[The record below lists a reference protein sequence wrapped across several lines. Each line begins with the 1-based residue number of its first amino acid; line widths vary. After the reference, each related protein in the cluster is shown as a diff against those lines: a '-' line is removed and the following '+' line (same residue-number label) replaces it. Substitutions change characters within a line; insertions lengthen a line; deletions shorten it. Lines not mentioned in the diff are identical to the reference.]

1 MSDILYVVSGLLV
14 GLAFQ
19 GGLFLFAIPFALVA
33 LVLAWLNRPS
43 LPVAANKTATVPIL
57 RANRETD
64 RTEVGRILRP
74 AMTQTGIVL
83 ATKETF
89 SAYPGEGDS
98 AFSKLKDDEIW
109 QKLEKDLN
117 VAYAAVLR
125 SLRGLI
131 PHAHSVVL
139 LFKTGNGKAF
149 RVRQY
154 STESEDEINPTAEIT
169 DGAGIVGQL
178 ANRDLL
184 RILEG
189 DLLNGKGLGYYNG
202 LPPVHSVAGVPI
214 FNGKR
219 ERVGALVVDS
229 LEQNAFSA
237 DMIPILNNFAT
248 MFYMLTYKSYTS
260 AANYREKKKFYEL
273 TTYQQKFFKTTMLR
287 DTYKEI
293 FDYVSRNFQADRIM
307 ILVFDHP
314 ESDEGTVAFCRGE
327 DEQSFEGM
335 RFSLSDKGILQLSMM
350 QHMPTERTFC
360 GRPSDYVPRLNDAE
374 VRNHSLRY
382 LFVQPSSMT
391 MRNAALNEPSELAIC
406 LERHYPEVLGQLEKD
421 LLRFMV
427 NIAYF
432 AYQRGKQFEFEQFK
446 MYHDA
451 LTGLLNRRTID
462 EKIDKLN
469 QVHQTRNVGVMM
481 MDIDHFKKINDT
493 YGHQAGDA
501 VLKEVASRIASVAQ
515 TGENLLARYGGEEF
529 FVALPDATETSL
541 VNTAEN
547 IRTAVC
553 SKPIDIQ
560 QGNPINVSVSIGCF
574 LAAEDFH
581 GEMLRAVQYAD
592 EALYK
597 AKDSGRNRV
606 IRYENRN
613 TEEEFAEELA
623 QSNSKLES

>member
-1 MSDILYVVSGLLV
+1 MSDILYVVSGFLV
-14 GLAFQ
+14 GLALQ

-43 LPVAANKTATVPIL
+43 LPVAAKKTATVPIL

-125 SLRGLI
+125 SLCGLI

-139 LFKTGNGKAF
+139 LFKTGSGKAF

-154 STESEDEINPTAEIT
+154 STTSEDEINPSAEIA

-178 ANRDLL
+178 ANCDLL

-189 DLLNGKGLGYYNG
+189 DLLNGKGLGYYKG
-202 LPPVHSVAGVPI
+202 VPQVHSVAGVPI
-214 FNGKR
+214 FNGKK

-237 DMIPILNNFAT
+237 DIIPILNNFAL

-335 RFSLSDKGILQLSMM
+335 RFSLSDKGILQLAMM
-350 QHMPTERTFC
+350 QHMPTERTFS
-360 GRPSDYVPRLNDAE
+360 GRPSDYVPRLNDGE

-529 FVALPDATETSL
+529 FVAIPDATETSL

-547 IRTAVC
+547 IRTSVC

-623 QSNSKLES
+623 RSNSQLET